1 MLVRQAFSRARR
13 HTQLPALRPH
23 HFPRSTCERDA
34 FVAFECSPAAVR
46 DPDLADLD
54 RLVAC
59 FDHLVPYR
67 YEPGANQTGQHSAR
81 EVVGEHHTSPLRR
94 RFRGGA
100 AIIWPTLRQCQME
113 GGVGSFFESSLLGSS
128 SRRRISANRS
138 GTPSAMMSICIR
150 RSSRPIAA
158 KTSGPSAGVGS
169 LSF

>member
-34 FVAFECSPAAVR
+34 FVTFECSPAAVR

-67 YEPGANQTGQHSAR
+67 YEPGANQTRQHSAR
-81 EVVGEHHTSPLRR
+81 EVCGRASHFPAEATFSRWRRHHLAPPSPMSDGRR
-94 RFRGGA
+94 RRLVFRVFVA
-100 AIIWPTLRQCQME
+100 
-113 GGVGSFFESSLLGSS
+113 LLVEP
-128 SRRRISANRS
+128 A
-138 GTPSAMMSICIR
+138 
-150 RSSRPIAA
+150 
-158 KTSGPSAGVGS
+158 
-169 LSF
+169 